1 MNSNSTCKCQCN
13 MLHSAQYS
21 IHNMLQIYCDTI
33 YRTQNTRVQ
42 CSVDTQCTVQA
53 TFLQAPI
60 RNQSLDFYF
69 NWFIQSMLLKFLKAF
84 ILQVLRKEKNPYL
97 KQVDHYQ
104 IRMKKTRLVIV
115 HKIDIMLT
123 FDLFDTSFFHDKI
136 LISILSILS
145 ANVLPGCKV

>member
-1 MNSNSTCKCQCN
+1 
-13 MLHSAQYS
+13 
-21 IHNMLQIYCDTI
+21 
-33 YRTQNTRVQ
+33 
-42 CSVDTQCTVQA
+42 
-53 TFLQAPI
+53 
-60 RNQSLDFYF
+60 
-69 NWFIQSMLLKFLKAF
+69 MLLKFLKAF

-97 KQVDHYQ
+97 KQVDHYH

-123 FDLFDTSFFHDKI
+123 FDLFDKSFFHDKI